1 MDGCGGC
8 GAFVRFTGDDT
19 KPVRESPT
27 GGALLGPGKCPLWG
41 SSVDYQAAQVR
52 DEGADAAAFPRR
64 GLRPREPTRGG
75 GGTVVQIREASVT
88 PSLVKRGNSL
98 VIATDYSVES
108 LDGAVDFEIA
118 EEWHVYFLGVNPLSW
133 GAGRCRRPVAPVA
146 ELDVLAIKQ
155 RRKPGG
161 WRVSVKVGV
170 PTDALAGEYRVSYYL
185 NTGSHQD
192 RRDVRFIAE

>member
-1 MDGCGGC
+1 
-8 GAFVRFTGDDT
+8 
-19 KPVRESPT
+19 
-27 GGALLGPGKCPLWG
+27 
-41 SSVDYQAAQVR
+41 
-52 DEGADAAAFPRR
+52 
-64 GLRPREPTRGG
+64 
-75 GGTVVQIREASVT
+75 VVQIREASVT

-118 EEWHVYFLGVNPLSW
+118 EEWHVSFLGVPPPGW
-133 GAGRCRRPVAPVA
+133 HVGRCSPRVAA
-146 ELDVLAIKQ
+146 LGVLAIKQ
-155 RRKPGG
+155 RRTPGG

-185 NTGSHQD
+185 KTGSHQD